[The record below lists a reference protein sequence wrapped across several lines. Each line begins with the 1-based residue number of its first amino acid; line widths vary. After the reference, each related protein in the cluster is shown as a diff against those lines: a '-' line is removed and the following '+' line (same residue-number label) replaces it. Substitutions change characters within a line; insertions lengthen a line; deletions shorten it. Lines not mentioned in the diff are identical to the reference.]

1 LTNLTREQLSACIRG
16 VPHHRRSLR
25 SALDAFSRMDTVA
38 AAQIVRDDEAIAEA
52 YRAFVRRL
60 VTQMDDAPLTVPAA
74 LEYLFVAKAIE
85 RIGDHVT
92 NIAEFVVFAVKGRD
106 VRHLPLAHPST
117 RS

>member
-1 LTNLTREQLSACIRG
+1 M
-16 VPHHRRSLR
+16 R

-52 YRAFVRRL
+52 YRAVVRRL